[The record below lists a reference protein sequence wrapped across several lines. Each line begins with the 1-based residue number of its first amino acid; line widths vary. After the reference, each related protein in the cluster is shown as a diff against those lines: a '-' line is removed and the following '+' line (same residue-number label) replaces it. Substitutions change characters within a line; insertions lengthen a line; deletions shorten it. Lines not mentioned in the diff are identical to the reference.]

1 MVADPRRWYGRIIIR
16 NESED
21 PIAIRE
27 EADASNLE
35 KNINEIFTG
44 IMIAENEFL
53 KKGLKRAFEKQ
64 QGWRILPNRFG

>member
-1 MVADPRRWYGRIIIR
+1 MKDE
-16 NESED
+16 N

-27 EADASNLE
+27 EIDASNLE

-53 KKGLKRAFEKQ
+53 KKGLKGLLRNNKC
-64 QGWRILPNRFG
+64 WRILLN